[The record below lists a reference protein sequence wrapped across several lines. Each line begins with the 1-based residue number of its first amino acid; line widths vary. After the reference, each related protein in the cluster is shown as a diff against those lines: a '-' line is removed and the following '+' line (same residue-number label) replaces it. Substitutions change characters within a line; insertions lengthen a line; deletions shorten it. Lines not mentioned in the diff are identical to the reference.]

1 MSLYLFVIRDDYVLG
16 KYNNNFA
23 YTDTHFLLLTN
34 VSSQQYM
41 FYFFYSLV
49 HGNKKFKQYN
59 MYVCRLPPVF
69 SSIRFILWKGHEL
82 WLGMD
87 NRKFS
92 RTVNWG
98 KLYTNRKFVGFRFKL
113 HELYFS
119 KVFFL
124 VVGKWHDFFV
134 QHKKGILLQQ
144 HCVWV
149 FKTFCL
155 LLKCLNRIPP
165 TGWNSLNSWV
175 GK

>member
-1 MSLYLFVIRDDYVLG
+1 MLV
-16 KYNNNFA
+16 
-23 YTDTHFLLLTN
+23 
-34 VSSQQYM
+34 VSSIC
-41 FYFFYSLV
+41 FIFFYSL
-49 HGNKKFKQYN
+49 GNKKFKQYN
-59 MYVCRLPPVF
+59 MYVCRQPPVF

-92 RTVNWG
+92 RTVNWE
-98 KLYTNRKFVGFRFKL
+98 KLYTNRKFVGFRFEL

-119 KVFFL
+119 RVFFFL
-124 VVGKWHDFFV
+124 VVLQVTRFFV
-134 QHKKGILLQQ
+134 QHKKGILF
-144 HCVWV
+144 HFVWV